1 MPNPAEFRPADCL
14 QHDVARVH
22 DDTQRVSRHTKT
34 RMPEGRL
41 KKRPNLPRSQH
52 VPEAGAKHA
61 TPRGSDATSSTSTE
75 ARQGQ
80 HHDVAF
86 KSIFLHAPN
95 VSQSTNCCCLCKD
108 TCLLEVTLQE
118 GRTQS
123 HPPEII
129 EYVRR
134 RRRAEGA
141 NPSFSEVLAA
151 VVDAAAVLGWW
162 RACLPTP
169 SGNTRTHTTN
179 AQQSAI

>member
-1 MPNPAEFRPADCL
+1 M
-14 QHDVARVH
+14 
-22 DDTQRVSRHTKT
+22 
-34 RMPEGRL
+34 
-41 KKRPNLPRSQH
+41 
-52 VPEAGAKHA
+52 PEAGAKHA

-108 TCLLEVTLQE
+108 TCLLEFTLQE

-134 RRRAEGA
+134 EEEGRRCQSLFLRSTRSCRRRSRGALGGAPTSGTADSSRWTSPEPGRRATCAQPEPPCRSRRFAEMDHHA
-141 NPSFSEVLAA
+141 RHRQLR
-151 VVDAAAVLGWW
+151 WK
-162 RACLPTP
+162 
-169 SGNTRTHTTN
+169 
-179 AQQSAI
+179 